1 MKRKYSLLVSLL
13 LVWMSLNAKV
23 QLPSLISDNM
33 VLQQQTDVKLWGMAK
48 PNSLICVSPSWD
60 KQTYNCH
67 SDELGRWMLNIP
79 TPQGGFTLHSI
90 LFDDGEQTT
99 VSNIMVGEVWL
110 ASGQSNMEMPV
121 KGFVNC
127 PIKDATETMLFAGES
142 EGVRVFNVPHVQ
154 EFEPQNDCKG
164 NWSLS
169 SPMTVSEFSAAAYHF
184 AFYLSRALNVPVGIL
199 NCAYG
204 GSKVESWTD
213 RELLETYDD
222 ISLHPDSIRKGPAY
236 LRPMM
241 MYNGMLHPLHNYTI
255 RGFIWY
261 QGESNVGKHSTYAQR
276 LANMVQMW
284 RNKWGLGELPFYYAE
299 IAPYVYGGSQKDLAP
314 YLREAQYKAQ
324 DMIPNSA
331 MFSTNDLVEP
341 FEKDNIHPSNK
352 KEVGKRFALL
362 ALNLTYG
369 MKNIGCYGPEY
380 KEIKISGNEVHVS
393 FKHIE
398 MGYSR
403 NRDIQGFEV
412 ADADR
417 NFYPAD
423 SVRVDWRSRQVV
435 VSSGKVAHPIAVR
448 YCFRDFQIGNMGGMN
463 GLPMV
468 PFRTDDW

>member
-1 MKRKYSLLVSLL
+1 MKRKYCLSVLL
-13 LVWMSLNAKV
+13 LLAWVALNAKV
-23 QLPSLISDNM
+23 QLPSLISNNM
-33 VLQQQTDVKLWGMAK
+33 VLQQHTDVKLWGMAK
-48 PNSLICVSPSWD
+48 PNTLVCVSPSWD
-60 KQTYNCH
+60 KQTHNCH
-67 SDELGRWMLNIP
+67 SDKSGRWMLSIP

-110 ASGQSNMEMPV
+110 ASGQSNMEMPL

-127 PIKDATETMLFAGES
+127 PTKDAAETILLAGES
-142 EGVRVFNVPHVQ
+142 EGVRMFNVSHVQ
-154 EFEPQNDCKG
+154 EFEPQNSCKG
-164 NWSLS
+164 SWTLS
-169 SPMTVSEFSAAAYHF
+169 SPMTAPEFSAAAYHF
-184 AFYLSRALNVPVGIL
+184 ATYLSRTLNMPVGIL
-199 NCAYG
+199 NCTYG

-222 ISLHPDSIRKGPAY
+222 INLHPDSIQKGPAY

-241 MYNGMLHPLHNYTI
+241 MYNGMLYPLHNYTI

-276 LANMVQMW
+276 LANMVRIW
-284 RNKWGLGELPFYYAE
+284 REKWGLGELPFYYAE
-299 IAPYVYGGSQKDLAP
+299 IAPYVYSGNQKDLAP

-324 DMIPNSA
+324 NLIPNSA

-341 FEKDNIHPSNK
+341 FEKDNIHPGNK
-352 KEVGKRFALL
+352 MEVGKRFALL

-369 MKNIGCYGPEY
+369 IKSIGCHGPEY
-380 KEIKISGNEVHVS
+380 KELKISGNEARVS

-412 ADADR
+412 AGTDR
-417 NFYPAD
+417 NFYLAD

-435 VSSGKVAHPIAVR
+435 VSSIKVSHPVAVR